1 MVRTAEKVESL
12 VEEDESFAD
21 ALAAIKRA
29 ADRNGGKVEW
39 SDVESDVTSGQW
51 GRLIEK
57 GVLRTSDGGFEFSD
71 PDGVE
76 EIIDNDGDV
85 SFPAS
90 ETPEIEEDSSWT
102 QWDKLAGLVT
112 ISMMVGYYFNPVRNV
127 IGGTIDIF
135 LGPIDAVLPF
145 YAVILIAAML
155 TGMYSTLLQ
164 ANLMDMEKMS
174 KYQEQM
180 QALQDRR
187 QEAKERGDDEALER
201 IQEEQMEMMS
211 ENLGVFKQQFR
222 PMVWIMLF
230 TIPVFLWLYWMTI
243 DVGVAGSSPVL
254 VVPIAGELSSWRT
267 QLVGPM
273 EVWIIWYFVC
283 SLGFG
288 QIMRKALNVQTTPS

>member
-21 ALAAIKRA
+21 AIAAIKSV
-29 ADRNGGKVEW
+29 ADENGGHVEW
-39 SDVESDVTSGQW
+39 TDVEGDVTSGQW

-57 GVLRTSDGGFEFSD
+57 GVLRSSDGGFEFSD

-76 EIIDNDGDV
+76 DVIDEDGGV
-85 SFPAS
+85 TFPDPD
-90 ETPEIEEDSSWT
+90 TPEIEEESSWT
-102 QWDKLAGLVT
+102 QWDKMAGVAT
-112 ISMMVGYYFNPVRNV
+112 IAMMVGYYFDPVRDI
-127 IGGTIDIF
+127 IGGTINLF

-187 QEAKERGDDEALER
+187 EDAKERGDDEALER
-201 IQEEQMEMMS
+201 IQQEQMEAMGDQIGM
-211 ENLGVFKQQFR
+211 FKEQFR
-222 PMVWIMLF
+222 PMVWIMVL
-230 TIPVFLWLYWMTI
+230 TIPIFLWIYWA
-243 DVGVAGSSPVL
+243 VNAGQLTGAEQEMVMPF
-254 VVPIAGELSSWRT
+254 AGKVTLHSGI
-267 QLVGPM
+267 VGPM
-273 EVWIIWYFVC
+273 QSWIVWYFLC
-283 SLGFG
+283 SLGFT
-288 QIMRKALNVQTTPS
+288 QLIRKALNINTTPS